1 MPVLIKTIMDAVPRL
16 MTVAGLCGFVLLI
29 FGIVG
34 VELFKG
40 SLHYHCVGA
49 DVDELEM
56 KKFDR
61 KRFVSTFLAETPHH
75 HEVPSES
82 SSKPHHG
89 VASSKEPETNTVGG
103 FSFEDGKHAMFSY
116 QWDSQAEV
124 ISVREYFASSGIPTW
139 MV

>member
-1 MPVLIKTIMDAVPRL
+1 
-16 MTVAGLCGFVLLI
+16 MTFQLPKLALFLNKFVKKAFSSRDRYSQI
-29 FGIVG
+29 
-34 VELFKG
+34 
-40 SLHYHCVGA
+40 
-49 DVDELEM
+49 DR
-56 KKFDR
+56 KKF
-61 KRFVSTFLAETPHH
+61 VSAFLAETPHH

-124 ISVREYFASSGIPTW
+124 IAVREYFASLGIPTW
-139 MV
+139 MVSGSTVLVAVICYILVCWLH